1 MKQSANSSPLMEAE
15 SESQRQRT
23 NKKHSLPIPA
33 MVSIGVVILMIAALF
48 GINYG
53 YPNIFPGV
61 TVGTI
66 AVGGQSIEA
75 AETKI
80 AEQSVSLYEK
90 AKLLVGIYDTLYEI
104 PVTNVLKS
112 IDMKQSARN
121 AYAVGRTGNPIQRI
135 GQMISAV
142 LGRQEA
148 QLAAIVE
155 TEGLQQNLNDIV
167 SKALTEPVA
176 PSWDINENTLT
187 VHSGKPG
194 VHFDT
199 ATVEQALAEKIRLM
213 NFKPYQVSAAL
224 TDPPKIDID
233 QIAKAI
239 ICDPLDATVS
249 TEDGETIFPDRTGI
263 QFDVEQAR
271 EIIGDGTKET
281 YSIPI
286 KQTPAKVT
294 AADLRGKLFRDI
306 LAQASTELDESNI
319 PRTNNVRLATA
330 AINGKILNAGDE
342 FSYNAVVGERTEERG
357 YRPAGAYANGK
368 LIEEFG
374 GGVCQPS
381 STLYMAV
388 LRADL
393 KVVERSNHSFSVAY
407 TPLGEDATVSWGG
420 PDFRF
425 RNDTIYPVKIVAEQT
440 GGKMIMTLF
449 GTKTSD
455 KTVTTR
461 TEILGTY
468 PPETI
473 KIEDG
478 TLAQGQTSIQQSGVT
493 GYDTRTYQQIT
504 IKGET
509 HETLANTS
517 HYASRDQIV
526 HIGTGASNT
535 QQNVADDGKEK
546 APASET
552 NTGTEQAN

>member
-1 MKQSANSSPLMEAE
+1 MKAK
-15 SESQRQRT
+15 SESQRQSA

-33 MVSIGVVILMIAALF
+33 MVSISVVVLIIAALL

-66 AVGGQSIEA
+66 TVGGQSIEA
-75 AETKI
+75 AETQI
-80 AEQSVSLYEK
+80 AEQSASLYEK

-104 PVTNVLKS
+104 PVTDVLES
-112 IDMKQSARN
+112 IDMKQSAQN
-121 AYAVGRTGNPIQRI
+121 AYAVGRTGNPLQRI

-148 QLAAIVE
+148 QLAAIVQ
-155 TEGLQQNLNDIV
+155 TEGLQKNLDNIV
-167 SKALTEPVA
+167 SQALTEPVA
-176 PSWDINENTLT
+176 PSWDIKENTLEIY
-187 VHSGKPG
+187 SGKPG

-199 ATVEQALAEKIRLM
+199 EAVEQALAEKIRLM
-213 NFKPYQVSAAL
+213 NFKPYQVSATL
-224 TDPPKIDID
+224 TEQPKIDID
-233 QIAKAI
+233 QIAETI
-239 ICDPLDATVS
+239 ICEPLDATVN

-319 PRTNNVRLATA
+319 PRTNNVRLATN
-330 AINGKILNAGDE
+330 AINGTILNAGDE
-342 FSYNAVVGERTEERG
+342 FSYNTVVGERTEKRG
-357 YRPAGAYANGK
+357 YKPAGAYANGQ

-381 STLYMAV
+381 STLYMAA

-393 KVVERSNHSFSVAY
+393 KITERSNHSFSVSY

-425 RNDTIYPVKIVAEQT
+425 LNDTIYPVKIVAEQT

-455 KTVTTR
+455 KTVETR
-461 TEILGTY
+461 TEIISTY

-473 KIEDG
+473 KVEDSS
-478 TLAQGQTSIQQSGVT
+478 LAQGQTSVQQSGIT
-493 GYDTRTYQQIT
+493 GYDTRTYQKIT

-517 HYASRDQIV
+517 HYAKRDQII
-526 HIGTGASNT
+526 HIGTGAGDS
-535 QQNVADDGKEK
+535 QQSAANDDKTK
-546 APASET
+546 TPASET
-552 NTGTEQAN
+552 SADAEQAT

>member
-1 MKQSANSSPLMEAE
+1 MKQSANSPPLMKAETEA
-15 SESQRQRT
+15 QRQNT
-23 NKKHSLPIPA
+23 NKKHGLPIPA
-33 MVSIGVVILMIAALF
+33 MVSIGVVVLMIAVLL

-75 AETKI
+75 AETRI
-80 AEQSVSLYEK
+80 AEQSEPLYKE

-112 IDMKQSARN
+112 IDMKQSAQN
-121 AYAVGRTGNPIQRI
+121 AYAVGRTGNPFQRI

-142 LGRQEA
+142 FGRQEA
-148 QLAAIVE
+148 QLAAIVD
-155 TEGLQQNLNDIV
+155 TEGLRQHLKDIV

-176 PSWDINENTLT
+176 PSWDIDEDTLT
-187 VHSGKPG
+187 VRSGKPG
-194 VHFDT
+194 VQFD
-199 ATVEQALAEKIRLM
+199 AEIVEQALAEKIRLM
-213 NFKPYQVSAAL
+213 NFKPYQVGATL
-224 TDPPKIDID
+224 TDPPNINID
-233 QIAKAI
+233 QIAAEI
-239 ICDPLDATVS
+239 ICEPLDATVS
-249 TEDGETIFPDRTGI
+249 TEDGETIFPDRTGV

-306 LAQASTELDESNI
+306 LAQASTELDESNV
-319 PRTNNVRLATA
+319 PRTNNVRLATN
-330 AINGKILNAGDE
+330 AINGTILNAGDE
-342 FSYNAVVGERTEERG
+342 FSYNTVVGERTEERG
-357 YRPAGAYANGK
+357 YKPAGAYANGQ

-393 KVVERSNHSFSVAY
+393 QVVERSNHSFSVSY

-455 KTVTTR
+455 KTVETR

-468 PPETI
+468 PPETVEV
-473 KIEDG
+473 EDNS
-478 TLAQGQTSIQQSGVT
+478 LAQGQTSIRQSGVT
-493 GYDTRTYQQIT
+493 GYDTRTYQKIT

-517 HYASRDQIV
+517 HYAKRDQII
-526 HIGTGASNT
+526 HIGTGAGNT
-535 QQNVADDGKEK
+535 PQSGAVDDKEK
-546 APASET
+546 VPASET
-552 NTGTEQAN
+552 NAGTEQTH